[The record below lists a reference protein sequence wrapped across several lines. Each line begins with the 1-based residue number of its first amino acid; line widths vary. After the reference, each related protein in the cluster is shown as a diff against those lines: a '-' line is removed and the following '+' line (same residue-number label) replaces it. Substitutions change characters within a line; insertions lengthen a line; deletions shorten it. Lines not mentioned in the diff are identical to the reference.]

1 MFRVTFFV
9 EDNKL
14 SKVLHAVQG
23 MVLNMEPPQ
32 PVVNATVEKGV
43 VKAETNA
50 SSYKDMFLKYVE
62 KLPKDTVFTSKNIK
76 QHLTQLGASASAYN
90 HYVKAMKEAK
100 LAKPR
105 SRGHFVRV

>member
-23 MVLNMEPPQ
+23 LVLNMEPPQ
-32 PVVNATVEKGV
+32 PVVNATIEKGT
-43 VKAETNA
+43 VKAASSA
-50 SSYKDMFLKYVE
+50 SSYKDMFLDYVG
-62 KLPKDTVFTSKNIK
+62 KLPTGTVFTSGNIK
-76 QHLTQLGASASAYN
+76 QQLTQLGASSSAYN
-90 HYVKAMKEAK
+90 HYVKAMKTAK

-105 SRGHFVRV
+105 SRGHFIKL